1 MLAEGQADQSE
12 EEGCM
17 SPRHRQVGIK
27 DVARQAGVSVGTVSN
42 VLNRPDLVS
51 EIKREKV
58 ERAITQLGYVRNGAA
73 RQLKVGR
80 SRTAAALVL
89 DMGNPF
95 YSQLVHG
102 METEADQ
109 RGLAVITGSSR
120 GLPDREKTYLAMFE
134 EQRARGI
141 LLASAGQTDEA
152 VRGVRER
159 GTPVVRV
166 EDDTDET
173 GAWVAVDHR
182 HGGRIAVEH
191 LVALGRRRIAVVM
204 AHPDLRQVQER
215 LDGAAEAVA
224 GSSAQIE
231 ILDAGDLD
239 VIAGRAMGEQIARR
253 GRAERPDAVFC
264 VNDLLAVGVMQA
276 LVFGGDIAVPE
287 DIALIGYDDI
297 AFSRATVV
305 PLSTIAQP
313 SEQMGRAAVELL
325 EEEITAGGS
334 VEPRGIRFAPR
345 LVVRGSSSR

>member
-1 MLAEGQADQSE
+1 MA
-12 EEGCM
+12 
-17 SPRHRQVGIK
+17 RHHRQVGIK

-42 VLNRPDLVS
+42 VLNRPELVS
-51 EIKREKV
+51 EAKRERV
-58 ERAITQLGYVRNGAA
+58 EQVITQLGYVRNAAA
-73 RQLKVGR
+73 RQLKEGR

-102 METEADQ
+102 METEADN
-109 RGLAVITGSSR
+109 RGLSVITGSSR
-120 GLPDREKTYLAMFE
+120 GLPEREKNYLAMFE

-141 LLASAGQTDEA
+141 LLASAGQTGDA
-152 VRGVRER
+152 VTGVRER

-166 EDDTDET
+166 EDDSDEM
-173 GAWVAVDHR
+173 GSWVAVDHR

-191 LVALGRRRIAVVM
+191 LVSLGRRRIAVVM
-204 AHPDLRQVQER
+204 AHPELRQVQER
-215 LDGAAEAVA
+215 LDGAAEGVA
-224 GSSAQIE
+224 GSSARIE

-239 VIAGRAMGEQIARR
+239 VIAGRTLGEKL
-253 GRAERPDAVFC
+253 AESDHATRPDAIFC

-276 LVFGGDIAVPE
+276 LVLEGDIAIPE

-325 EEEITAGGS
+325 EEEIAGGRS
-334 VEPRGIRFAPR
+334 VKARGIRFAPR